1 MVNYKVAIP
10 SYDRAEILRDKTLN
24 TLLNQGIK
32 PDKIDIFVANNEE
45 EKKYKE
51 VIDKKL
57 YNKMIVGKKGLMNQ
71 RNFITDYY
79 NEGEYIIQIDDDVE
93 GIFKKKTNI
102 KTDKT
107 LIKLDLDKFF
117 KNAYDVLM
125 DKKLYIWG
133 ILPVFNPYF
142 FYNKITTD
150 LRYIVGALFGYINRK
165 SKDLKLDLESDLEDV
180 LRTILFYK
188 KDGGVVRFNNIL
200 IKTKYY
206 GIGGLQT
213 EYGSSEQR
221 IKDREKRVLKLQ
233 KLYPEYI
240 SKIKKR
246 KSGLYDIVLKRNP
259 IIKGGASYK
268 NINVENLSNKELD
281 DVYYEPIKKTEEYN
295 NLKSSLFKKLE
306 ETSIPRIEGPRKDG
320 RATRGSVIG
329 YIGWTINFGCGGR
342 RNLGIG
348 EFRPNDRYPEL
359 FDLLVNFGNYILPKG
374 YTYEVITVNKDVLAK
389 RHKDKNNNGFT
400 VATCLGDFTGGRLI
414 VGTDK
419 GDKKFNLKDHILAF
433 NGALLE
439 HQTEKFNGR
448 RYTII
453 FYKQKKACPIKGKVL
468 KGKGSGNI
476 SAELYKSP
484 IKGKKYRAV
493 FLKNN
498 EEIKSVDFG
507 AEGMSDYTIHKD
519 EERKQRYINRHKKNE
534 DWGDPFSAGALSR
547 WVLWEKPD
555 LKKSW
560 DFYKKMFN
568 FK

>member
-10 SYDRAEILRDKTLN
+10 SYDRAEILRDKTLK
-24 TLLNQGIK
+24 TLISQNIK
-32 PDKIDIFVANNEE
+32 PDKIDIFVANEE
-45 EKKYKE
+45 EEGKYKDM
-51 VIDKKL
+51 IDKKL
-57 YNKMIVGKKGLMNQ
+57 YNKMIVGVKGLVNQ
-71 RNFITDYY
+71 RNFITNYY
-79 NEGEYIIQIDDDVE
+79 NEGDYIIQIDDDVE
-93 GIFKKKTNI
+93 GVYKKKSPI

-107 LIKLDLDKFF
+107 LVKLNLDIFF
-117 KNAYDVLM
+117 KNAYDVLIK
-125 DKKLYIWG
+125 KKLYIWG
-133 ILPVFNPYF
+133 VLPVFNPYF
-142 FYNKITTD
+142 ATNNITTD
-150 LRYIVGALFGYINRK
+150 LRYIVGALFGCINRK
-165 SKDLKLDLESDLEDV
+165 SKDLKLDLESDLEDF

-188 KDGGVVRFNNIL
+188 KDSGVVRFNNIL

-213 EYGSSEQR
+213 EYGNQEQR
-221 IKDREKRVLKLQ
+221 IKDRKKRVLKLQ

-240 SKIKKR
+240 SKIKER
-246 KSGLYDIVLKRNP
+246 KSGVYDIVLNRNP

-268 NINVENLSNKELD
+268 NIDVENLSNKELE

-295 NLKSSLFKKLE
+295 KLKTNLFEKLE

-329 YIGWTINFGCGGR
+329 YIGWTVNFGCGGR
-342 RNLGIG
+342 RNLGVG
-348 EFRPNDRYPEL
+348 EFKPNERFPEL
-359 FDLLVNFGNYILPKG
+359 FKLLVDYGNYILPKG

-400 VATCLGDFTGGRLI
+400 VATCLGNFTGGRLI
-414 VGTDK
+414 VGTSE
-419 GDKKFNLKDHILAF
+419 GDKKYNLKDHILAF

-453 FYKQKKACPIKGKVL
+453 FYKQKKPCKIKSKIL
-468 KGKGSGNI
+468 KGDGVSDI

-484 IKGKKYRAV
+484 IKGKKYRAI
-493 FLKNN
+493 FYRNG
-498 EEIKSVDFG
+498 EEFKHTDFG

-519 EERKQRYINRHKKNE
+519 KERKERYINRHNKNE
-534 DWGDPFSAGALSR
+534 DWEDPFSAGALSR
-547 WVLWEKPD
+547 FVLWEKPN
-555 LKKSW
+555 LKSSW
-560 DFYKKMFN
+560 NFYKRMFN